1 MVLEIV
7 SIALSVFLS
16 GVSIFIAIKAYKQGT
31 KQIEIS
37 NKQSLFKERTK
48 AFTLLNNLCEI
59 YENNKHMIKDSAET
73 PDFIFCFL
81 TGNKFLEDTAEIMF
95 KPLSSKE
102 QNYFLC
108 KMEELRD
115 IALQIELL
123 WGNEESK
130 MASSFISQYVEL
142 LCNLYKQQ
150 VYVKKLEERKDF
162 VDFKTKTKKMT
173 NDIGLDK
180 AIRII
185 EDVYKKIKEK
195 DVLNKLKEQIKLK

>member
-7 SIALSVFLS
+7 SITLSAFLS
-16 GVSIFIAIKAYKQGT
+16 GVSIFIAIKAYRQGT

-59 YENNKHMIKDSAET
+59 YENNKHMIKDSAEI

-81 TGNKFLEDTAEIMF
+81 TGNKLLEDTAEIMF
-95 KPLSSKE
+95 KPLNSKE

-123 WGNEESK
+123 WENEESK

-162 VDFKTKTKKMT
+162 VDFKTKTKKMA

>member
-7 SIALSVFLS
+7 SITLSAFLS

-73 PDFIFCFL
+73 PVFIFCFL
-81 TGNKFLEDTAEIMF
+81 TGNKFLEDTAEIML

-150 VYVKKLEERKDF
+150 VYVKQLEERKDF
-162 VDFKTKTKKMT
+162 VDFKTKTKKMA